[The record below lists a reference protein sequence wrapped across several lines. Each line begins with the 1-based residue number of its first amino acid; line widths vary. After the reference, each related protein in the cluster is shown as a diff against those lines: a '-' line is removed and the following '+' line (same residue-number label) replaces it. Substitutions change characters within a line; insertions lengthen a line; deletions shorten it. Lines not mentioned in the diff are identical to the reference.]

1 MKYTRIA
8 AVAAFFSSVLLL
20 VGCATPGS
28 VSIATAP
35 TVTSFAATATKVCN
49 VLQPVAKGM
58 QTTMSELEVPLD
70 ESETD
75 SINAA
80 VDKINTFCGAVATVN
95 VSDVQTLVDATFP
108 VLTQVV
114 QKSSMSAN
122 SKDLAIIGLN
132 GAQTAIEI
140 LVPSVTPAQPVPAI
154 VTTPTSTTS
163 AGVAQ

>member
-1 MKYTRIA
+1 MKYIRIA
-8 AVAAFFSSVLLL
+8 VVTAFFSSVLLL
-20 VGCATPGS
+20 AGCATTGS
-28 VSIATAP
+28 ASTATAP
-35 TVTSFAATATKVCN
+35 IVTSFASTATKVCN
-49 VLQPVAKGM
+49 VLRPVAKGM

-108 VLTQVV
+108 VLARVV
-114 QKSSMSAN
+114 QESSMSAS

-140 LVPSVTPAQPVPAI
+140 LVPSVTPAAPVPAI
-154 VTTPTSTTS
+154 ATTPTSTTS
-163 AGVAQ
+163 PGTAQ